1 MVENF
6 YKRIESLRVRNLK
19 NIKVVNRDLFKLLCD
34 EDFLLSLANEIN
46 IEKKY
51 KFKSTELTS
60 NYRYLINEVITDLRG
75 QKFEFI
81 NAEPSN
87 KQKSDTDRI
96 RFRFTVTKKMVL
108 ERGIV
113 LILKSIYS
121 PIISKYQSGLT
132 TYKHYKQLG
141 DSLLEIKKTW
151 IGLKWGVTGKIDRL
165 NERIDPNILT
175 SIIRMKIQDDS
186 FIHLIHKFLQ
196 FERSYKSKILELSSI
211 SKMLIDIY
219 LHELDSFLEK
229 LVIHY
234 NFSYAVD
241 NICFH
246 TELRKNVN
254 RLTVR
259 LGKSALNSNMKS
271 SKGYTSNI
279 NSIKSKP
286 PFGSK
291 LVQIKVIRHIGQIL
305 VGVKGPKSFARLI
318 TAKIESYL
326 SYNLNLTIWS
336 EEPSFKS
343 FSSGQIDF
351 FGYKILYRN
360 LLNSRLEFFIPR
372 YRLINLLS
380 RGNFS
385 NKLGDGIKKK
395 GWIFYSDRLIIEK
408 YNRLISKLKEYC
420 FVASNYKS
428 LAREINYIVKYS
440 CAHTLASKHRTHIS
454 FQLGRLKILGLV
466 ELVQ

>member
-6 YKRIESLRVRNLK
+6 YKCVESLRVRNSK
-19 NIKVVNRDLFKLLCD
+19 NIKLVNRDLFKLLCD
-34 EDFLLSLANEIN
+34 EDFLLSLVNEIT

-60 NYRYLINEVITDLRG
+60 NYRYLIHDVITDLRA

-81 NAEPSN
+81 NHELSN
-87 KQKSDTDRI
+87 KQNSDNDKI
-96 RFRFTVTKKMVL
+96 QFRFNVTKNKIV
-108 ERGIV
+108 EKGIV

-121 PIISKYQSGLT
+121 PILSKYQSGVT
-132 TYKHYKQLG
+132 TYKHYKQPA

-151 IGLKWGVTGKIDRL
+151 IGLRWGVTGKIDRL
-165 NERIDPNILT
+165 NERIDSNILI

-186 FIHLIHKFLQ
+186 FIQLIHKFLQ
-196 FERSYKSKILELSSI
+196 FERSYKPQILDSSSI
-211 SKMLIDIY
+211 SKILIDIY

-234 NFSYAVD
+234 KFSYAVD
-241 NICFH
+241 NIFFDS
-246 TELRKNVN
+246 ELRKNVN

-259 LGKSALNSNMKS
+259 LAKSNLNSHMKS
-271 SKGYTSNI
+271 SKAYIPNI
-279 NSIKSKP
+279 NSRKSELTS
-286 PFGSK
+286 GSK
-291 LVQIKVIRHIGQIL
+291 FVQIKVIRHIGWIL
-305 VGVKGPKSFARLI
+305 VGVKGPRSFARLI

-336 EEPSFKS
+336 EEPSFKR

-351 FGYKILYRN
+351 LGYKILCRN
-360 LLNSRLEFFIPR
+360 LLNSKLEFFIPR

-380 RGNFS
+380 RENFS

-395 GWIFYSDRLIIEK
+395 GWILYSDRLIIDK
-408 YNRLISKLKEYC
+408 YNRLIFKLKEYS
-420 FVASNYKS
+420 FIASNYKS
-428 LAREINYIVKYS
+428 LVREINYIVKYS
-440 CAHTLASKHRTHIS
+440 CAHTLASKHRTHVS

-466 ELVQ
+466 DLAP